1 MDFAPRWMVDGLVP
15 AYLTDTA
22 SLRIGMTNPSLL
34 ADIDPAKV
42 ARASKAAAAVGKPLS
57 DAIMSGFPN
66 WCVAPCSSA
75 SWAKHVFPDLDPA

>member
-1 MDFAPRWMVDGLVP
+1 
-15 AYLTDTA
+15 
-22 SLRIGMTNPSLL
+22 MTNPSLL

-75 SWAKHVFPDLDPA
+75 SWAKHVFPDLDPADAVERLWDVIFFTSRADQP